1 MEMLFTNYKEYKQHV
16 NEEWEQGAINEL
28 FEDGLIMEIKE
39 SFDYEYES
47 RQINYRQLT
56 EEEFNIRFKQ

>member
-1 MEMLFTNYKEYKQHV
+1 MEMLFTNYKEYKQYV

-28 FEDGLIMEIKE
+28 FEDELIIEIKE
-39 SFDYEYES
+39 SFDYECES

-56 EEEFNIRFKQ
+56 EEEFNIRFK